1 MKILN
6 EFIFLTENILFKILR
21 RINLQNI
28 FTFQVSA
35 NCGICV
41 RYLIQSSFIISSLR
55 PIFFRM
61 YEIETP
67 QIMHE
72 LFVHSTNKESLL
84 RTDITDA
91 HFVTW
96 FGSITGR
103 YLKEFTH
110 IQVFIFSQKKTKKKL
125 FSLA

>member
-1 MKILN
+1 
-6 EFIFLTENILFKILR
+6 
-21 RINLQNI
+21 
-28 FTFQVSA
+28 
-35 NCGICV
+35 
-41 RYLIQSSFIISSLR
+41 
-55 PIFFRM
+55 M

-96 FGSITGR
+96 FGSVTGR
-103 YLKEFTH
+103 CLKEFTY
-110 IQVFIFSQKKTKKKL
+110 IRVLIFPPKEKK
-125 FSLA
+125 